1 MSHPS
6 ELHTQ
11 MAQWRHH
18 LHQHPETGFE
28 EKQTSDYVAKALHGM
43 GLDVHRGIGGT
54 GLVANLTVG
63 TGGRA
68 VGIRADMDALN
79 ITENAGCRA
88 HASSIPGKMHACGHD
103 GHMAMVLGAARLLSE
118 RRDFN
123 GTVRFVFQPAEEH
136 GRGAKAMMADGLFDR

>member
-28 EKQTSDYVAKALHGM
+28 EKQTSDYVAQALQEM

-54 GLVANLTVG
+54 GLVANPPWG
-63 TGGRA
+63 
-68 VGIRADMDALN
+68 
-79 ITENAGCRA
+79 
-88 HASSIPGKMHACGHD
+88 P
-103 GHMAMVLGAARLLSE
+103 GAAQSASVPTWTR
-118 RRDFN
+118 
-123 GTVRFVFQPAEEH
+123 
-136 GRGAKAMMADGLFDR
+136 